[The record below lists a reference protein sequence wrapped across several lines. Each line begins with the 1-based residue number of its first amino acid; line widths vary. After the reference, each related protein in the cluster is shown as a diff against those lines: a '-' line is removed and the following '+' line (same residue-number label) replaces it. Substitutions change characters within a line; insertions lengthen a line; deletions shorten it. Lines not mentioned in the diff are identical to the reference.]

1 MFTLQNLQYS
11 MQSLWTKAKDTFL
24 SKETVVDGV
33 LVGQEWE
40 LVEKVT
46 ANETIEMPDLNTF
59 DEIYIEMYSSDGTIT
74 HQKSIRRDSILF
86 NSSNTTY
93 REILLDGIHDYQT
106 YVTYDLVTH
115 SIVASYYEG
124 TEVDANA
131 TTVTTAV
138 YIKGNQIANGNV
150 GASKIVYNDVDT
162 KLDAPNVQV
171 AIEKLEAKIGNTQ
184 GAVDNIITNG
194 EIDNIIGNLQ

>member
-40 LVEKVT
+40 LVEKVI
-46 ANETIEMPDLNTF
+46 ANETIEMPALNTF

-74 HQKSIRRDSILF
+74 HQKSIRKDSILF
-86 NSSNTTY
+86 DSSNTTY

-106 YVTYDLVTH
+106 YVTYDIVTH

-124 TEVDANA
+124 TQVDANA
-131 TTVTTAV
+131 TTITTAV
-138 YIKGNQIANGNV
+138 YVKGNQIENGNV
-150 GASKIVYNDVDT
+150 GANKIMYDDT
-162 KLDAPNVQV
+162 TTQLSAPNVQV
-171 AIEKLEAKIGNTQ
+171 AIEELNDKIDNAQ
-184 GAVDNIITNG
+184 GSMDNIISNN
-194 EIDNIIGNLQ
+194 EIDSIINGLN

>member
-40 LVEKVT
+40 LVEKVI
-46 ANETIEMPDLNTF
+46 ANETIEMPALNTF

-74 HQKSIRRDSILF
+74 HQKSIRKDSILF
-86 NSSNTTY
+86 DSSNTTY

-106 YVTYDLVTH
+106 YVTYDIVTH

-124 TEVDANA
+124 TQVDANA
-131 TTVTTAV
+131 TTITTAV
-138 YIKGNQIANGNV
+138 YVKGNQVENGNV
-150 GASKIVYNDVDT
+150 GASKIMYDDT
-162 KLDAPNVQV
+162 TTQLSAPNVQV
-171 AIEKLEAKIGNTQ
+171 AIEELNDKIDNAQ
-184 GAVDNIITNG
+184 GSMDNIISNN
-194 EIDNIIGNLQ
+194 EIDSIINGLN